1 MRFSYLAYLALR
13 NKERRERLSGEYRQD
28 EHRRDGRRR
37 QERR

>member
-13 NKERRERLSGEYRQD
+13 NKERRERLSD